1 MTHKHIPTAVA
12 AAAALTLSALAL
24 PAIDQTIWIEGED
37 AQVDDMNEQPQWY
50 DRVDRAMLSGGDWI
64 SNFHK
69 TDAGRA
75 GYRFEVG
82 RDMPA
87 RARFLVRANPVKN
100 ELAYR
105 LNGGAFEPV
114 PFDRAT
120 DHQNVAADGGVDL
133 RFLAWVDLGEV
144 ELKRGVNTLEFRTKS
159 AGGVPQNHGAID
171 AVVFTADDAFT
182 PEGTRKPGE
191 AAADEGATGAQETYA
206 FRPGVDDLGEDAV
219 LDLRD
224 MNEDEAGEGGFVK
237 LSEDGNS
244 FVRGDGEPI
253 RFWAVNDYEFRD
265 LDVEELTAHAEF
277 LAKRGVNMARWHGEL
292 PSETEGA
299 KLGDIDEKN
308 LDDLHKYVAAFKRAG
323 IYLTVSPYYPHAMG
337 KKGSGNKSA
346 NIPAT
351 YEWPRD
357 SEGMTGLVYFVPA
370 VQEAYKT
377 WLREMMTRDNP
388 YTGVPLKDEPAVAVV
403 QMQNEDSLLFWTMAR
418 IDGAEAEILAGRFGD
433 FLAEKYGSLD
443 KAKAALGDSKP
454 QGPLGEMEDDWDNGV
469 VAVSNVW
476 NMTQPRTGNEVF
488 DQRIDDQT
496 EFLTTLMRDWHAEVA
511 RYLKEDLGSEH
522 LFNPGNWRTADNLL
536 LDDHERYSY
545 AIDGAVVG
553 LNRYTNSLH
562 EGPNRGWAIVEGDL
576 YTNESA
582 LKDPAK
588 LQVAV
593 KQPEGHP
600 FIFPECLW
608 VPPMWYQAE
617 GPWLTAA
624 YSSLNGADVAYWFA
638 NGEPQWR
645 QPGSANGFLP
655 SVGKWVLATPGHLAM
670 FPAASIIFRN
680 GYLDE
685 GEPAVIEYR
694 PPAEELW
701 KREAPLI
708 SFEGAYDP
716 NRDNVAQP
724 GGAAGQGVE
733 ENADRSRTA
742 IPREAFL
749 VGPVKAVFETGEDEI
764 VDLTKYVDGD
774 VVTSNTGQLRWDK
787 GVGYATMNAPKAQ
800 GAAGFLADAGAIELA
815 DVTIEYAPPI
825 EHADDE
831 LAPSTGYAAVSVVPL
846 DDQALARSGRVL
858 VQVGTVARPTGW
870 QVEEAEHEG
879 RPAYRVVSYGKAP
892 WRVEKPGGLTLSLA
906 NAGLSKATVLDPNGR
921 PAGEAAVERDG
932 DRLVL
937 QFPDDAMYVVLE

>member
-12 AAAALTLSALAL
+12 AAAALAVAAFAL
-24 PAIDQTIWIEGED
+24 PAVAQTIWIEGED
-37 AQVDDMNEQPQWY
+37 AQVDDMNEFPQWY
-50 DRVDRAMLSGGDWI
+50 DQVDRSMLSGGDWI

-75 GYRFEVG
+75 GYRFEV
-82 RDMPA
+82 PA
-87 RARFLVRANPVKN
+87 DAPTRVRFLVRANPVKN

-133 RFLAWVDLGEV
+133 RFLAWVDLGTV
-144 ELKRGVNTLEFRTKS
+144 ELRRGVNTLEFRTKS
-159 AGGVPQNHGAID
+159 AQGVPQNHGAID

-191 AAADEGATGAQETYA
+191 AAADGGATGAQETYA
-206 FRPGVDDLGEDAV
+206 FRPGTDDLGDDAL

-224 MNEDEAGEGGFVK
+224 LNEDEAGQGGFVK
-237 LSEDGNS
+237 LSDDGNS

-265 LDVEELTAHAEF
+265 LDLEQLTEHAEF
-277 LAKRGVNMARWHGEL
+277 LAKRGVNMARWHGDL
-292 PSETEGA
+292 PDRGEGA
-299 KLGDIDEKN
+299 KLGDV
-308 LDDLHKYVAAFKRAG
+308 DDTALEQLHKYVAAFKRAG
-323 IYLTVSPYYPHAMG
+323 IYLTISPYYPHAMNERG
-337 KKGSGNKSA
+337 GENGFPQSWEV
-346 NIPAT
+346 P
-351 YEWPRD
+351 
-357 SEGMTGLVYFVPA
+357 EGTERMTGLIYFVPE
-370 VQEAYKT
+370 VQEGYKR
-377 WLREMMTRDNP
+377 WLKAMMETPNP
-388 YTGVPLKDEPAVAVV
+388 HTGVPLRDEPAVAIV
-403 QMQNEDSLLFWTMAR
+403 QMQNEDSLLFWTMAQIR
-418 IDGAEAEILAGRFGD
+418 GEAAEMLAERFGA

-443 KAKAALGDSKP
+443 KAEAALGGSRP
-454 QGPLGEMEDDWDNGV
+454 QGPVGDVEDDWENGV

-476 NMTQPRTGNEVF
+476 NMTQARTGNEVF

-496 EFLTTLMRDWHAEVA
+496 EFLTMLMRDWHAEVQ
-511 RYLKEDLGSEH
+511 RYLKEDLGAKQ
-522 LFNPGNWRTADNLL
+522 LFNAGNWRTADNLL

-545 AIDGAVVG
+545 AVDGAVIG

-562 EGPNRGWAIVEGDL
+562 EGERKGWAIVDGDL

-600 FIFPECLW
+600 YIFPECLW

-655 SVGKWVLATPGHLAM
+655 SVGKWMLATPGHLAM

-701 KREAPLI
+701 KRQAPLI

-724 GGAAGQGVE
+724 GQAAGQGVE
-733 ENADRSRTA
+733 GDADRSRTP

-764 VDLTKYVDGD
+764 IDLTQYVDGD

-800 GAAGFLADAGAIELA
+800 GAAGFLADAGMIELG
-815 DVTIEYAPPI
+815 DVTIEYAPPV

-846 DDQALARSGRVL
+846 DDEALAQSGRVL

-870 QVEEAEHEG
+870 EVEEAEHEG
-879 RPAYRVVSYGKAP
+879 RPAYRVKAFGKAP
-892 WRVEKPGGLTLSLA
+892 WRVEKPGGLTVSLA
-906 NAGLSKATVLDPNGR
+906 NAGLSKATVLDPNGK
-921 PAGEAAVERDG
+921 PVGEAAVERDG
-932 DRLVL
+932 GRLVL
-937 QFPDDAMYVVLE
+937 KFPDDAMYVVLE